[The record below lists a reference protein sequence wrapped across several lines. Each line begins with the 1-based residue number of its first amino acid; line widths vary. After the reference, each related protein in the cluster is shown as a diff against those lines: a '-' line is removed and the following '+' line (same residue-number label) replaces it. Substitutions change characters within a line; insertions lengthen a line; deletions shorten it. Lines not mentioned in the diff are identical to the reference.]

1 MINWLLLFAPFAVGL
16 EHVAPER
23 HLLVFLSSGLAILPL
38 AAWMGRAT
46 EHLAEHMGE
55 GVGGLLNATFGNA
68 AELIIALAALRV
80 GLYDVVKASIIGSI
94 VGNILL
100 VLGAAMLAGGL
111 HHREQRF
118 NATGARAQAT
128 MLTLAAITL
137 ILPAAFQVA
146 LGAGAAAGLVPLS
159 VSISIVLLVV
169 YGLYLAYTLVTHSSL
184 FSGSRASE
192 EGEVH
197 SPPWSV
203 RRAAL
208 VLGAATVVIA
218 WMSEILVG
226 AIQPAARS
234 LGLSSGFVG
243 VFVIAVLGNAAEH
256 ATAVTVAMKN
266 RMDLSLSIAIGSSVQ
281 VAVFV
286 APVLMLVSLVLGPA
300 PMDLAFPAGLVLVVV
315 LSVLITGQVANDG
328 RSDWLKGVQLL
339 AVYVVLGLTVF
350 FVPDVLPR

>member
-1 MINWLLLFAPFAVGL
+1 MINWLLIFVPLAIGL
-16 EHVAPER
+16 EIAAPER
-23 HLLVFLSSGLAILPL
+23 HLLVFFASGLAILPL

-46 EHLAEHMGE
+46 EHLAERMGE

-68 AELIIALAALRV
+68 AELIIALAALRA
-80 GLYDVVKASIIGSI
+80 GLHDVVKASIIGSI

-111 HHREQRF
+111 RHREQRF
-118 NATGARAQAT
+118 NAAGARAQAT
-128 MLTLAAITL
+128 MMTLAAITL

-146 LGAGAAAGLVPLS
+146 LGPNAAAAPLIPLS
-159 VSISIVLLVV
+159 ASISIVLLVV
-169 YGLYLAYTLVTHSSL
+169 YGLYLVYTLVTHSSL
-184 FSGSRASE
+184 FSGSHAPE
-192 EGEVH
+192 EEAH

-208 VLGAATVVIA
+208 VLGVATAVIA

-226 AIQPAARS
+226 AIQPTARS
-234 LGLSSGFVG
+234 LGLTSGFIG
-243 VFVIAVLGNAAEH
+243 VFVVAILGNAAEH
-256 ATAVTVAMKN
+256 ATAISVAMKN

-286 APVLMLVSLVLGPA
+286 APVLMLVSLVLGPV
-300 PMDLAFPAGLVLVVV
+300 PMDLAFPNGLVLVVL
-315 LSVLITGQVANDG
+315 LSVLIAGQVANDG

-339 AVYVVLGLTVF
+339 AVYFVLGLTFF
-350 FVPDVLPR
+350 FVPDVLPH